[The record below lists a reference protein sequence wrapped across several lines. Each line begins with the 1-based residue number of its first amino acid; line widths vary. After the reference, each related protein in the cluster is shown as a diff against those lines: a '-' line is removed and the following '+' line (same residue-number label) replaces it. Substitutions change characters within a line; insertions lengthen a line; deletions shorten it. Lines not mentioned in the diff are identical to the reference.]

1 MVSHPGASRARVSPR
16 WKATSSSQLT
26 NSRSVTFTTRLALA
40 IATVGGIG
48 WAPVA
53 PGTVASAVTI
63 VALWLLALSRA
74 QLIVAFVVVTLVG
87 IWAAEHAERA
97 LGTKDPGAIVIDEVA
112 GMTLSVLVVP
122 LTVPVAVL
130 AFLLFRV
137 FDIVKPAPARQS
149 QVLPGGAGVMVDDLI
164 AGLYALI
171 IVVALR
177 ALLGWL

>member
-1 MVSHPGASRARVSPR
+1 
-16 WKATSSSQLT
+16 
-26 NSRSVTFTTRLALA
+26 
-40 IATVGGIG
+40 
-48 WAPVA
+48 
-53 PGTVASAVTI
+53 VTI

-149 QVLPGGAGVMVDDLI
+149 QVLPGGAGVMIDDLI

-177 ALLGWL
+177 ALFGWL

>member
-1 MVSHPGASRARVSPR
+1 M
-16 WKATSSSQLT
+16 
-26 NSRSVTFTTRLALA
+26 
-40 IATVGGIG
+40 GGIG

-74 QLIVAFVVVTLVG
+74 QIIVVFVVVTLIG
-87 IWAAEHAERA
+87 TWAAEHAERA

-112 GMTLSVLVVP
+112 GMMLSVLVVP

-149 QVLPGGAGVMVDDLI
+149 QTLPGGAGVMVDDLI

-171 IVVALR
+171 IVAALH
-177 ALLGWL
+177 AVFPWL